1 MKKLILVLLVM
12 LIASPSYANN
22 WFKQQD
28 TLTPEDKVQEA
39 PVDPKPQ
46 EQSPIPK
53 TVPPGQSQSLGV
65 FLRAP
70 CGTWKEMQLSI
81 MKYQESLLFNGSGV
95 SFSNQGQVYN
105 GAMMFFVN
113 QDTGSWTVLQ
123 VFGDGMACMIFNG
136 KDFTPYMGTQPY
148 GDQQ

>member
-12 LIASPSYANN
+12 LIASPSYADNK

-28 TLTPEDKVQEA
+28 TLTPEDKVQET
-39 PVDPKPQ
+39 PVDPQPNFQ
-46 EQSPIPK
+46 TPK
-53 TVPPGQSQSLGV
+53 TVPPGTSQSLGV
-65 FLRAP
+65 YLRAP
-70 CGTWKEMQLSI
+70 CGTWEEMKRSI
-81 MKYQESLLFNGSGV
+81 MNYGESLLFNGSGV